1 MRFVKVLAVVALS
14 WTMAMV
20 VASRLSVDIGEATVY
35 ASGGG
40 RGPNRDRG
48 LDRELR
54 HTLREA
60 GFTGDI
66 ERTFKRR
73 LRQSL
78 GRPFDPKLAE
88 LGRLLW
94 FDKIHSLN
102 GDNSC
107 AGCHSP
113 TNGMGDTQPMAIGVQ
128 NNNVVGPHRTGPR
141 NQRRSP
147 TVVNTALYPR
157 LMWNSR
163 FESLSGD
170 PFDPSDGFSFPSPEG
185 DARFSAAEN
194 AGRGVTHL
202 LQAQAHIP
210 PTELI
215 EVAGFTGICP
225 GGVPDP
231 FLGPRFCQFDV
242 PNKFASAVPLPDAS
256 GFRNEP
262 VRQVALAAL
271 NASPAYRHKF
281 GQVFKEVRKGAPI
294 DFFHFGKA
302 IAEFEF
308 NLVFAD
314 APIDRFARGHDNAMN
329 DSEKRGALLFFGK
342 ANCASCHRVDGNSNE
357 MFSDFKE
364 HVVGVPQIFPSFGAN
379 TGNFIFSGP
388 GENEDFGR
396 EERTGDGGDRYAFR
410 TAPLRNL
417 AVSPGFFHNGA
428 FIKLEDA
435 IRFHLNVVE
444 GAKTYDP
451 DAAGV
456 PADLAQVGPVI
467 ATSLIDP
474 QLQKPVKLTSREFRD
489 LVRFVRTGLLD
500 ERVLKSNLCGII
512 PREVPSGLTVM
523 QFEGCRSR

>member
-1 MRFVKVLAVVALS
+1 MRFVKFAGLVMLLWLVAMLLSIQAPAGDTDAVAF
-14 WTMAMV
+14 A
-20 VASRLSVDIGEATVY
+20 AG
-35 ASGGG
+35 
-40 RGPNRDRG
+40 RDRG
-48 LDRELR
+48 EQSLDQQLR
-54 HTLREA
+54 KALKNA

-66 ERTFKRR
+66 ERIYKKRLQR
-73 LRQSL
+73 SL
-78 GRPFDPKLAE
+78 GRPLNPQLAE

-102 GDNSC
+102 RDNTC
-107 AGCHSP
+107 GGCHSP
-113 TNGMGDTQPMAIGVQ
+113 THGMGDAQPMAIGVQ

-141 NQRRSP
+141 NQRRTP

-157 LMWNSR
+157 LMWNNR

-170 PFDPSDGFSFPSPEG
+170 PFNPSQGFSFPLPEG
-185 DARFSAAEN
+185 DVRFSAEEN
-194 AGRGVTHL
+194 AQRGVTHL

-215 EVAGFTGICP
+215 EVAGFTGICA

-231 FLGPRFCQFDV
+231 WLGPRFCQFDA
-242 PNKFASAVPLPDAS
+242 PSTTALPIPDPDAS

-262 VRQVALAAL
+262 IRQAALAAL
-271 NASPAYRHKF
+271 NASPAYRQKF
-281 GQVFKEVRKGAPI
+281 GQVFKDVRKGAPI

-314 APIDRFARGHDNAMN
+314 APVDRFARGQHNAM
-329 DSEKRGALLFFGK
+329 SEAEKRGALLFFGK

-364 HVVGVPQIFPSFGAN
+364 HVVGVPQVFPAFGAN

-396 EERTGDGGDRYAFR
+396 EERTGDVNDRYKFR

-428 FIKLEDA
+428 FVDLEDA
-435 IRFHLNVVE
+435 IRFHLNVVS
-444 GAKTYDP
+444 GAEAYDP
-451 DAAGV
+451 NEAGV

-467 ATSLIDP
+467 EKALVAPSLRKRI
-474 QLQKPVKLTSREFRD
+474 KLTETEIRH

-500 ERVLKSNLCGII
+500 KRVLKSNLCGII
-512 PREVPSGLTVM
+512 PESVPSGLPVLE
-523 QFEGCRSR
+523 FEGCKGR